1 MTTQQ
6 HSTQGEESPL
16 KLFETALETP
26 LVPGELETWLETVE
40 RAYRQSESEL
50 RERLTDEHRRQ
61 LKQVQEQDAELSA
74 RVQELR
80 ETDQELLDRLERL
93 GRHLRALRERGDGD
107 GETQCV
113 DRSAERLADE
123 GLKFVIDVRKQ
134 EAAINTWF
142 LEAFQRDR
150 GVAD

>member
-1 MTTQQ
+1 MSTQQ
-6 HSTQGEESPL
+6 HPTTGEESPL
-16 KLFETALETP
+16 KALEAALESP
-26 LVPGELETWLETVE
+26 LVPGELDTWLETVE
-40 RAYRQSESEL
+40 QAFQQAEGEL
-50 RERLTDEHRRQ
+50 RERLSNEHRRQ
-61 LKQVQEQDAELSA
+61 LKQVQKQDAELST
-74 RVQELR
+74 RVEELG
-80 ETDQELLDRLERL
+80 ETDQELLDRLEHL

-107 GETQCV
+107 GETQRV
-113 DRSAERLADE
+113 DRSAERLSEE